1 MLKHKHRGGIAAL
14 AAAAIAAV
22 LLVPSVAVAEVTL
35 DYEPEVNP
43 VADNVTRLEVNKLKK
58 GSRDFVEGAHLQI
71 LDENGNVVKDANGNP
86 VEWVSGKG
94 YHEIAKVLDIE
105 TVYILHEVSAP
116 DGYNVAKDTK
126 FILHSED
133 FNTTGEIISGDDA
146 EFTTVSGA
154 GPDQAFVINLY
165 DEARIE
171 VEKVVHKQNKR
182 EIEHSRE
189 RLAKTGDLFNQ
200 PLFIGLCAGGFVA
213 IALGVRKARKSE

>member
-1 MLKHKHRGGIAAL
+1 MLKHKHMGGIAAL

-43 VADNVTRLEVNKLKK
+43 VADNVTRLEVNKLEK
-58 GSRDFVEGAHLQI
+58 GSRDYVEGARLQI

-86 VEWVSGKG
+86 VEWVSGKE

-116 DGYNVAKDTK
+116 EGYNLAKDTK

-165 DEARIE
+165 DEAYVE
-171 VEKVVHKQNKR
+171 AEKVVHTHDERQVER
-182 EIEHSRE
+182 TRE
-189 RLAKTGDLFNQ
+189 RLAQTGDLFNQ
-200 PLFIGLCAGGFVA
+200 PLFIGLCAGGIVA
-213 IALGVRKARKSE
+213 IAIGVRKARKDK